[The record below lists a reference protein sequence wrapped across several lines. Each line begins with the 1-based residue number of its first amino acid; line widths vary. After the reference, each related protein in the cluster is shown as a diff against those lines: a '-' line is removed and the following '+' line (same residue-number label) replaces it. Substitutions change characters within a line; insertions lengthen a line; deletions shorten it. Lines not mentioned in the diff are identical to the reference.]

1 MTLDEAYQRG
11 QRDMRDRIIR
21 QWRGWITNTIGGHWR
36 ADRPGKKS
44 YSNVSVEIRARCKVK
59 SLSVSHTS

>member
-21 QWRGWITNTIGGHWR
+21 QWGGWITNTIGGQWR
-36 ADRPGKKS
+36 ANRPGRKPVA
-44 YSNVSVEIRARCKVK
+44 NVAVLIRHGCRVRALEPKP
-59 SLSVSHTS
+59 